1 MATGASPG
9 PLFAVPV
16 GTILLAGGRL
26 RAVDQGLLRLTGY
39 AADELFDRP
48 WGLLFADP
56 APVLPDPDEP
66 PPEPF
71 AASVRRRDGG
81 IVATVVHTVSL
92 ASGDGSTAEIVL
104 AVFDAAALDA
114 TAREYA
120 ELVADAQ
127 RVRGQLIQAD
137 RLGGIGSIAAAVAHE
152 LNNPLCAVYGLI
164 ERLAR
169 KADPGVPE
177 SGLLDL
183 ALSQCD
189 RMKQLVREV
198 QRAAAQEAECARR
211 FDLGQTL
218 DAVTLLL
225 GKHLKM
231 ARVAVRKEYGDRVME
246 MVGVE
251 PRIRQALFGLI
262 RAAGETAPEAGGEL
276 RIQTDRVGD
285 RMRIVLRSPGS
296 DPGDG
301 RATARSVACALVAAL
316 GGEIRVEA
324 LAGET
329 TTTVLLPVDVGTRG
343 DAWNHQQY

>member
-1 MATGASPG
+1 
-9 PLFAVPV
+9 LFAVPV
-16 GTILLAGGRL
+16 GTVLFAGGRL

-39 AADELFDRP
+39 AADALFDCP
-48 WGLLFADP
+48 WGVLFADP
-56 APVLPDPDEP
+56 TPVLPGPDEP

-71 AASVRRRDGG
+71 AASVRRRDGV
-81 IVATVVHTVSL
+81 IVATVVHAVSL
-92 ASGDGSTAEIVL
+92 ARGDGSTAEIVL
-104 AVFDAAALDA
+104 AVYDAAALDA
-114 TAREYA
+114 KAREYA

-127 RVRGQLIQAD
+127 RVRRQLIQAD

-152 LNNPLCAVYGLI
+152 LNNPLCAVSGLI

-169 KADPGVPE
+169 KADPGLPE

-183 ALSQCD
+183 AFSQCA

-198 QRAAAQEAECARR
+198 QRAALQEAEDARL

-262 RAAGETAPEAGGEL
+262 RAAGETAPEGGGEL

-301 RATARSVACALVAAL
+301 RATARAVACALVAAL

-324 LAGET
+324 SAGET